1 MPPFLGPDFALE
13 SVTYVRFSTL
23 RVKFT
28 QDPKRVDA
36 AAADDALNPENYT
49 LLGPALTVISEIFP
63 ADDDPQAVD
72 MVLAAPLELGRWTL
86 QGSDAIV
93 DKELVPIVIPTA
105 VVFHVLRYPN
115 PEAVP
120 QGAQND
126 AVEHVIRKHFNPGL
140 KGPNW
145 DGVISGIAAGD
156 AWNWDNARLA
166 FSQLYVS
173 SAASTYLD
181 RRAGDNGLR
190 RPKDIGISDDLFRRL
205 VIKTTAS
212 KLTQEV
218 FNEILEIFY
227 GSEAVR
233 AFATTDL
240 AGPFLIEPGDD
251 LRLVID
257 EHREYVIVFEKKE
270 FSIIKAAEAVE
281 VAACITRGLRIQG
294 SNAYAVAIHDPETQL
309 DYVRIFSGSLGLS
322 GSVRVTGG
330 RAQCRL
336 QFPHLIF
343 PESTGLM
350 PWTWT
355 ITPLPSGRARFTS
368 SYPGTWF
375 NMNEVVVGDY
385 VAVYGIGFLAPNRG
399 TFEIVDVN
407 FIPSGSPPGTT
418 YEQWFEVENRDA
430 VSETEVADGDGD
442 FFKIM
447 FFRSERRTTQ
457 SQSYN
462 AIVAQE
468 EGHVD
473 VVMPATTQAVNREAL
488 TAAYGQTQ
496 AAIAITDMVKSG
508 SEVTVTTAETHELL
522 IGDHVLIDGVA
533 RCGRGYNG
541 IWIITKITGT
551 TFSFESTDAAVFAP
565 GYIDFGVAVM
575 VAMKAKFS
583 TIPGPFVYDTRA
595 GVAITGTE
603 APLGVALH
611 ESRQYNV
618 LTLQASLTDPDP
630 ALRFPDELGY
640 LVLDF
645 GNEIVGPIKY
655 YGRLSDTDLSL
666 DFSFRMP
673 RDIGVGT
680 VVSLLGHRGAF
691 VPANP
696 EGYGSFYA
704 THSASGRIAASAAL
718 DEAVAAGIVMNK
730 RVVYPGDLGL
740 GNSGYPDAGNY
751 KISDRVGIWGS
762 NEPDADVETARTS

>member
-13 SVTYVRFSTL
+13 SVNYLRFSTL
-23 RVKFT
+23 RVRFT
-28 QDPKRVDA
+28 QDPKRVDPA
-36 AAADDALNPENYT
+36 ATDDALNPENYT
-49 LLGPALTVISEIFP
+49 LSGPALTVISEIFP

-72 MVLAAPLELGRWTL
+72 MILAAPLELGRWNLIGSPTL
-86 QGSDAIV
+86 V
-93 DKELVPIVIPTA
+93 DKELVPIAVPRE
-105 VVFHVLRYPN
+105 VVFQVLRYPN
-115 PEAVP
+115 PEGVP

-126 AVEHVIRKHFNPGL
+126 AIEHVLRKHFNPGL

-166 FSQLYVS
+166 FNQLYVS
-173 SAASTYLD
+173 SASSVYLD
-181 RRAGDNGLR
+181 RRAGDKGQR
-190 RPKDIGISDDLFRRL
+190 RPKDIGMSDDLFRRL
-205 VIKTTAS
+205 VIKTSAS

-218 FNEILEIFY
+218 FNEILEVFY
-227 GSEAVR
+227 GAEAVR

-240 AGPFLIEPGDD
+240 EGPFLLEPGDD
-251 LRLVID
+251 LRIVID

-270 FSIIKAAEAVE
+270 FSIIKKAEAIE
-281 VAACITRGLRIQG
+281 VAAAITRGLRIQG
-294 SNAYAVAIHDPETQL
+294 SAAYALAIHDPETQL
-309 DYVRIFSGSLGLS
+309 DHVRIYSGSLGLS
-322 GSVRVTGG
+322 SSVRVTGG
-330 RAQCRL
+330 RAQPRL

-343 PESTGLM
+343 PETVSM

-355 ITPLPSGRARFTS
+355 VAPQASGRLRFTA
-368 SYPGTWF
+368 SYPATWF
-375 NMNEVVVGDY
+375 NLNQVVVGDY
-385 VAVYGIGFLAPNRG
+385 VTVYGAGFNDANKG
-399 TFEIVDVN
+399 TFEIVNVDFV
-407 FIPSGSPPGTT
+407 PSGAT
-418 YEQWFEVENRDA
+418 YSEFFEVEKRDGVGEV
-430 VSETEVADGDGD
+430 VSGSGTANFFDIV
-442 FFKIM
+442 FFK
-447 FFRSERRTTQ
+447 SDRRTIQ

-473 VVMPATTQAVNREAL
+473 VVIPATTQAVNRMAR

-508 SEVTVTTAETHELL
+508 SEITVTTAVVHDVV
-522 IGDHVLIDGVA
+522 IDDHVLIEGV
-533 RCGRGYNG
+533 GRSGPGYNG
-541 IWIITKITGT
+541 LWRITKITGT
-551 TFSFESTDAAVFAP
+551 TFTFESPDAFAFAP
-565 GYIDFGVAVM
+565 GYIDFGVANM
-575 VAMKAKFS
+575 VAMKARAS
-583 TIPGPFVYDTRA
+583 SIPGPFVYDTRA

-618 LTLQASLTDPDP
+618 MTLLSTIVDPDP
-630 ALRFPDELGY
+630 ALRFPDEPGY

-655 YGRLSDTDLSL
+655 YGRLSDTDLSI

-718 DEAVAAGIVMNK
+718 DDAVAAGIVMNK

-740 GNSGYPDAGNY
+740 GNSGYPDSGFY
-751 KISDRVGIWGS
+751 KISDRVAIWGS